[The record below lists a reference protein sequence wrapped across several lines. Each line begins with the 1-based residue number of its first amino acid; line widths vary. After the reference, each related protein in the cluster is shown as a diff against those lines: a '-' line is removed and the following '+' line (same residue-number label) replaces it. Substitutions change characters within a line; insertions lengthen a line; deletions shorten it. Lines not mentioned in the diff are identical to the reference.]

1 MAIDATLRVAGLWQ
15 EDQAGLWRC
24 SHDNPYVEKLH
35 EDFLGEPPGK
45 KSEELLQASHHPRAT
60 SWRLT
65 SARGPNGRR
74 SEAADL

>member
-35 EDFLGEPPGK
+35 EDFLGGLPARSPRSCFRPATIPAQRPG
-45 KSEELLQASHHPRAT
+45 A
-60 SWRLT
+60 
-65 SARGPNGRR
+65 
-74 SEAADL
+74 